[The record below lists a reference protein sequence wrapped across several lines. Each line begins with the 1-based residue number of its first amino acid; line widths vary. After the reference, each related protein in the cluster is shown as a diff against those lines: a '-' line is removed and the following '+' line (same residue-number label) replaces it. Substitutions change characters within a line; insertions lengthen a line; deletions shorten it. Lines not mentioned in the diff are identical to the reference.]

1 MSFVC
6 KYCNKD
12 YSSRQSRWNHI
23 KTCRVSQSK
32 SDSTTQSKS
41 KSKSNGGCTFD
52 DIDSKTF
59 KCTFCNK
66 VYKHKQSKYK
76 HEKTCENKNKET
88 TDLKAIEKQNEE
100 MRIQLEELKML
111 IQKSLKIHPR
121 TLQKINKQLNNS
133 GTINNN
139 NITNNINFLVQLGF
153 ENLNEALSEKEKIN
167 ILMSKAHGLR
177 EIINLVHISDKYK
190 QFNNVYITNLQNS
203 IGYKYDT
210 KTNNFIAV
218 NKSELLDDIIECRM
232 IDIEI
237 FYSNLE
243 DKLDAETAKIV
254 KRFINRM
261 NDENDPLKGLKK
273 EEIKLLLYN
282 SRDKILD
289 KKKEIEI

>member
-1 MSFVC
+1 MDFNC
-6 KYCNKD
+6 KICNKS
-12 YSSRQSRWNHI
+12 YKSYQSRWNHI
-23 KTCRVSQSK
+23 NKYHNTNVTKIVTNVTENVTNSNINLYNCKKCDEKFNNRQTKWRHEKICKNNSK
-32 SDSTTQSKS
+32 STKD
-41 KSKSNGGCTFD
+41 
-52 DIDSKTF
+52 
-59 KCTFCNK
+59 
-66 VYKHKQSKYK
+66 
-76 HEKTCENKNKET
+76 EKIEKLEKEIQIIKEEL
-88 TDLKAIEKQNEE
+88 LKA
-100 MRIQLEELKML
+100 M
-111 IQKSLKIHPR
+111 KIHPR

-203 IGYKYDT
+203 IGYKYDS

-289 KKKEIEI
+289 KKKELEI

>member
-1 MSFVC
+1 MDFTC
-6 KYCNKD
+6 NICNKS
-12 YSSRQSRWNHI
+12 YKSYQSRWNHVNKYHTNDVTNSVTNVTKHVTNCNI
-23 KTCRVSQSK
+23 NLYNCKICNEKFNNRQSK
-32 SDSTTQSKS
+32 WR
-41 KSKSNGGCTFD
+41 
-52 DIDSKTF
+52 
-59 KCTFCNK
+59 
-66 VYKHKQSKYK
+66 
-76 HEKTCENKNKET
+76 HEKICKNNLNSTKDDKIEKLEKEIQIIKEEL
-88 TDLKAIEKQNEE
+88 LKA
-100 MRIQLEELKML
+100 M
-111 IQKSLKIHPR
+111 KIHPR

-243 DKLDAETAKIV
+243 DKLDVETAKIV

-289 KKKEIEI
+289 KKKELEI